1 MTSERP
7 ELRLR
12 RRGVTLGLLT
22 FLLGCQR
29 RSEAATALPLSPP
42 DVGTPSPPPPPDA
55 GTRGSTRLLDWT
67 FDGAVSTKTAVVVP
81 IWGGT
86 DARFPVLVALH
97 GRGEARKPPA
107 EGALGWPRDYALLR
121 AIARV
126 AAPPLQPVDFEG
138 FVDAQRLSALNQQ
151 LATRSFGGLIV
162 ACPYVP
168 DLDLADEAAVAAFGA
183 FLTDV
188 LLPRIRRE
196 TPARAEA
203 SATGIDGVSLGGALS
218 LAIGLGSP
226 LAFGAVGALQPALD
240 AADATRWA
248 TRAKGARTVN
258 PGLAL
263 RLLTSDGDHFREA
276 VRRTSSAFHD
286 AGIAHDFELV
296 VGPHDYPFNRGPG
309 SIEMLLWHDRT
320 LARG

>member
-1 MTSERP
+1 MTSERT

-29 RSEAATALPLSPP
+29 RSEAATALPLSPL
-42 DVGTPSPPPPPDA
+42 DAGTPPPSPPDA
-55 GTRGSTRLLDWT
+55 GTRGATRVLDWT
-67 FDGAVSTKTAVVVP
+67 FDGAVSTKTAVVLP
-81 IWGGT
+81 SWGGT
-86 DARFPVLVALH
+86 DARFPVLIALH

-107 EGALGWPRDYALLR
+107 EGALGWPRDYALVR

-138 FVDAQRLSALNQQ
+138 FVDTQRLSALNQQ
-151 LATRSFGGLIV
+151 LTARPFGGLIV

-168 DLDLADEAAVAAFGA
+168 DLDLADDAAVAAFGT

-196 TPARAEA
+196 TP
-203 SATGIDGVSLGGALS
+203 
-218 LAIGLGSP
+218 
-226 LAFGAVGALQPALD
+226 
-240 AADATRWA
+240 
-248 TRAKGARTVN
+248 
-258 PGLAL
+258 GLAL
-263 RLLTSDGDHFREA
+263 RLLTSDGDYFREA
-276 VRRTSSAFHD
+276 VRRTSSAFRD
-286 AGIAHDFELV
+286 AGVAHDFELV

-309 SIEMLLWHDRT
+309 SIELLLWHDRT